1 MTGKP
6 EDKIAY
12 DWRSFTPEDSP
23 KTPVDLLHDPQARDL
38 STPKLT
44 EGDEAYGF
52 NLPVFDFS
60 EGIERATEESF
71 DLQAIARERPA
82 ALIFGSYT

>member
-1 MTGKP
+1 LAVVHAGGFA
-6 EDKIAY
+6 EDPGRPPS
-12 DWRSFTPEDSP
+12 RSAGAGPID
-23 KTPVDLLHDPQARDL
+23 
-38 STPKLT
+38 
-44 EGDEAYGF
+44 DEAYGF

>member
-1 MTGKP
+1 MTEKP
-6 EDKIAY
+6 EDKISF

-23 KTPVDLLHDPQARDL
+23 KTPVDLLRDPQARDL

-60 EGIERATEESF
+60 EGIEGATGETF
-71 DLQAIARERPA
+71 DLQAIARQQPA

>member
-1 MTGKP
+1 MTEKP
-6 EDKIAY
+6 ADKISF

-23 KTPVDLLHDPQARDL
+23 KTPIDLLRDPQALDL

-60 EGIERATEESF
+60 DGVERDTAESF
-71 DLQAIARERPA
+71 DLSAIAQEQPV